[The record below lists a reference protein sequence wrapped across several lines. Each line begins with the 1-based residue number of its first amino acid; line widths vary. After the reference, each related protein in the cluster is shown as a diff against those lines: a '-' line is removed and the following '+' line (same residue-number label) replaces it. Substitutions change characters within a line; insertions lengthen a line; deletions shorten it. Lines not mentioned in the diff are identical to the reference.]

1 MEILKTN
8 YPLIVANECAS
19 SLMTTGNAFTNLHK
33 NANKIKTDE
42 DEIAYLDELENFVMN
57 TYCENITKI
66 KLKKRQIE
74 KTQAFDISKVQNLPD
89 DMIYEISTW
98 LEPEIKYTKKF
109 CILKRICWDNGSEW
123 GMEHHLWNAPKKLI
137 TDLRS
142 DCNMYFDDY
151 VPASRPKINQIRGI
165 LKYLKKLVDEKDTR
179 LDKLLKLYNDE
190 PYSHKH
196 LDICYKFFL
205 YIETFLKYRKELESK
220 VNKNKATLKK
230 LKNNKIAIK

>member
-8 YPLIVANECAS
+8 YPLIFPQGAS
-19 SLMTTGNAFTNLHK
+19 SLITSNNAFTNLHK

-42 DEIAYLDELENFVMN
+42 EEIAYLEELENFLEN

-66 KLKKRQIE
+66 KLKKQQIE
-74 KTQAFDISKVQNLPD
+74 KTQGFDISKVQNLPD

-137 TDLRS
+137 VDLRS
-142 DCNMYFDDY
+142 ECRMYFDDY
-151 VPASRPKINQIRGI
+151 VPTSRPKNNQIRGI
-165 LKYLKKLVDEKDTR
+165 LKYLKQVVDEKDTR